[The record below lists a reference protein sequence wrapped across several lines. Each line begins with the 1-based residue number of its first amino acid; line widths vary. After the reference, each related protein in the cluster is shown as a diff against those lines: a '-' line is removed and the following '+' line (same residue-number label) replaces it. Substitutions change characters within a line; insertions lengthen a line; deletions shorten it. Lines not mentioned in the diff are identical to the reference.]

1 MKKIC
6 IIGASG
12 FAREAYCII
21 ADLGLENDFFAFL
34 QSDNMYEQGTIFGK
48 EIQPLSK
55 FDPSLHTAVIAI
67 ADPKVREMVAN
78 QMPEGTE
85 YISLIHPSAVISRF
99 NVEIGTG
106 AIICAGSILT
116 CDIKL
121 GKHAILNLATT
132 IGHDCEIGD
141 YFTTTPAVNIS
152 GRCKI
157 GNRVYLGTNAAL
169 RGHNVICDD
178 VVVGMGAVV
187 LKNIASPGVYV
198 GNPITKLS

>member
-1 MKKIC
+1 MKKLC

-21 ADLGLENDFFAFL
+21 SDLGLENDFFAFF
-34 QSDNMYEQGTIFGK
+34 QSDNVYIPGTIYGQK
-48 EIQPLSK
+48 ILPLSK
-55 FDPSLHTAVIAI
+55 FNPLIHKAVIAI
-67 ADPKVREMVAN
+67 GDSKIREIVAN
-78 QMPEGTE
+78 QMPEGSE
-85 YISLIHPSAVISRF
+85 YYKLIHPSVFISRH

-121 GKHAILNLATT
+121 GKHAILNLAST

-157 GNRVYLGTNAAL
+157 GNRVYLGTNCSL
-169 RGHNVICDD
+169 RGNNVICDD
-178 VVVGMGAVV
+178 VVVGMGGVV
-187 LKNIASPGVYV
+187 LKNIEQPGVYV
-198 GNPITKLS
+198 GNPVKKLG